1 LSRTINPLAAL
12 YFAQGT
18 CYLAYLLWRGVFS
31 RIAFFRVPLALVLLY
46 GVYLLLVFVV
56 VLYLLYASYGLFSGK
71 RQVRKFDLFISCFS
85 AVLWVL
91 PAILSFGNAATYLTD
106 PSIPP
111 DLKAQWTRHL
121 LIGVFFVAIGVMNIA
136 SILYIICSQFR
147 KTSGVSASF
156 SRFRRWVSG
165 CIGRRLGRSQRFP
178 GESRLGRS
186 SIRACPSRRL
196 R

>member
-1 LSRTINPLAAL
+1 MGLEGLTRTINPLAVL

-18 CYLAYLLWRGVFS
+18 LYLAYLLWRCVFS
-31 RIAFFRVPLALVLLY
+31 GISFFRVPPALVLLY

-56 VLYLLYASYGLFSGK
+56 VLYSLYASYGLFSGK

-121 LIGVFFVAIGVMNIA
+121 LIGVFFTAIGVMNTA
-136 SILYIICSQFR
+136 SILYILRSQFR
-147 KTSGVSASF
+147 KPSDVPASP
-156 SRFRRWVSG
+156 SRFRRLVSSYTG
-165 CIGRRLGRSQRFP
+165 CRLGRSPRFP
-178 GESRLGRS
+178 GKVYARLVG
-186 SIRACPSRRL
+186 A
-196 R
+196 